1 MATQEEK
8 ELRQKVLEDIRRKR
22 AAAAQAEGVVGA
34 AERGEYGDVGQGQKG
49 DFDDIIDQGGG
60 DDDDSKRVYGWVYE
74 DRGLISLP
82 QG

>member
-34 AERGEYGDVGQGQKG
+34 AEEGQYGDVGQGEERM
-49 DFDDIIDQGGG
+49 DFLATPFAPAAKIPVGTGA
-60 DDDDSKRVYGWVYE
+60 V
-74 DRGLISLP
+74 
-82 QG
+82 